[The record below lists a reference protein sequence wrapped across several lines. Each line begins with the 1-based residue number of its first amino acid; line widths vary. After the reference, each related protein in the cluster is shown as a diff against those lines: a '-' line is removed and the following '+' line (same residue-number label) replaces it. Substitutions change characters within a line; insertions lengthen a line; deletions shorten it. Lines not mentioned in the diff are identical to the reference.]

1 MWAQDNHIIYWLGN
15 DLVAFLISVLLAGII
30 IPKILL
36 IAFRKNL
43 FDVVDE
49 RKIHRGVVPRLGG
62 IAFFPA
68 LLFST
73 CLVVAFNLRINSHM
87 MTLAFEPTVVPIL
100 FEVCAIILLYLVGM
114 ADDLIGVRYIAKFM
128 VQIISAVLL
137 VLSGMYVQNFFGIFW
152 INEVPAWFGWLLT
165 GFMVVYV
172 VNAINLIDGI
182 DGLASGLST
191 IALIFYSYIFFH
203 TGEYVFS
210 LLAAA
215 TAGTLFPFFYYNVFG
230 DPTKQKKIFMGDTGA
245 LTTGM
250 VLVFCAV
257 AVMCGK
263 PDAFDVEY
271 NPAIV
276 ALSPLVIPCF
286 DVFRVYFHRVR
297 HHRNPFLPDKCH
309 IHHKL
314 LALGFNQRVSLLL
327 ILGSSAVFILINVA
341 LSPYIN
347 PTALLV
353 LDVLLWTVANIG
365 LTRAIRTR
373 EHKLHKELYD

>member
-1 MWAQDNHIIYWLGN
+1 MIAQDAIIYWLRN
-15 DLVAFLISVLLAGII
+15 DLLVFAISFLIAGIV
-30 IPKILL
+30 IPKIIL

-43 FDVVDE
+43 FDDVNE

-68 LLFST
+68 LLFSMA
-73 CLVVAFNLRINSHM
+73 LVIAANIRLDDGLMSFAVNGRLMPF
-87 MTLAFEPTVVPIL
+87 L
-100 FEVCAIILLYLVGM
+100 FEVCAIILLYLVGI
-114 ADDLIGVRYIAKFM
+114 ADDLIGVKYRAKFV
-128 VQIISAVLL
+128 VQIFSATLIVC
-137 VLSGMYVQNFFGIFW
+137 SGMYISDFYGMLWLNQLPLLLSWFFT
-152 INEVPAWFGWLLT
+152 VLV
-165 GFMVVYV
+165 VVYV

-191 IALIFYSYIFFH
+191 IALAFYAVVFFIG
-203 TGEYVFS
+203 GEFIYS
-210 LLAAA
+210 MLAAA

-230 DPTKQKKIFMGDTGA
+230 DAKRQKKIFMGDTGA

-257 AVMCGK
+257 AVMCAR
-263 PDAFDVEY
+263 PDFLTDHY

-297 HHRNPFLPDKCH
+297 RRRNPFLPDKCH

-314 LALGFNQRVSLLL
+314 LALGMNQRAALLTILAASLLFIGTNVLVSPCINPNL
-327 ILGSSAVFILINVA
+327 ILLID
-341 LSPYIN
+341 IF
-347 PTALLV
+347 
-353 LDVLLWTVANIG
+353 LWTVGNMA
-365 LTRAIRTR
+365 LTKAIRRR
-373 EHKLHKELYD
+373 EHRLHTSLYD